1 MSREDDKDL
10 LGNTEVEGVVIEDR
24 TAEEVTGSA
33 EVPSGPIVASASR
46 DDSVRAVPEEDEG
59 AYAGADEEDGAEE
72 DSNSY
77 QNLIERIEKIE
88 EFREKI
94 TLEGD

>member
-10 LGNTEVEGVVIEDR
+10 LGTAGVVIEDPA
-24 TAEEVTGSA
+24 AEEVTGSA
-33 EVPSGPIVASASR
+33 EVPSVPIVESASR
-46 DDSVRAVPEEDEG
+46 DDSVRAVPEEEG

-77 QNLIERIEKIE
+77 QNLIERIEKLE